1 LWDAAEAVLRRKF
14 IGLNA
19 YVKKS
24 ERTQISNLIM
34 HFRLLEKQEQVKP
47 LISGQKEIKIRVEIN
62 GDSKNDTKTQQN
74 KTLFFFNRLTDR
86 WTNYPK
92 EGQKRPKTQIN
103 KIRDEKGNITTVI
116 KFRGL
121 LGNC

>member
-1 LWDAAEAVLRRKF
+1 
-14 IGLNA
+14 
-19 YVKKS
+19 
-24 ERTQISNLIM
+24 M

-86 WTNYPK
+86 
-92 EGQKRPKTQIN
+92 
-103 KIRDEKGNITTVI
+103 
-116 KFRGL
+116 
-121 LGNC
+121 